1 MKPKPIIASLL
12 AALVA
17 AITIFLRVP
26 IPKSGGYLNLGDV
39 LVVFAGL
46 YLGPKYGMLVGGVGS
61 ALADAVGFPIFILP
75 TLLIKGAEGGL
86 SGLFHDRKFRVVG
99 PILGALVMVG
109 GYFIAE
115 ALMFRQRIGMAAALT
130 ELPFNLIQG
139 AAGVLGGYGLHA
151 VIRNWTKEEDVGVRK
166 QTGGR

>member
-39 LVVFAGL
+39 LIVFARL
-46 YLGPKYGMLVGGVGS
+46 YLGPKYGLLVGGVGS
-61 ALADAVGFPIFILP
+61 AIADAVGFPIFILP
-75 TLLIKGAEGGL
+75 TLIIKGAEGAL
-86 SGLFHDRKFRVVG
+86 AGLFHDRKFRALG
-99 PILGALVMVG
+99 PILGALVMVA
-109 GYFIAE
+109 GYFVAE

-139 AAGVLGGYGLHA
+139 TAGVWGGYGIYA
-151 VIRNWTKEEDVGVRK
+151 VIRSWTKEEEVRDRQ